1 MKCEGRKTLQSKAF
15 SQLSS
20 CLILRNE
27 QATMAYEK
35 SLQHERGKKK
45 KNEKKDPKENINT
58 LGNKR

>member
-45 KNEKKDPKENINT
+45 KKREKRPQKKN
-58 LGNKR
+58 